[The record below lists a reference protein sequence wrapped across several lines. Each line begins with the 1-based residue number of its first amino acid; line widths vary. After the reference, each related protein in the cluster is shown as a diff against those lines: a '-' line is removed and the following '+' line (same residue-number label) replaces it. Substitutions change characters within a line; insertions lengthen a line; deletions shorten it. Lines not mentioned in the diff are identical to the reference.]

1 MKYPVRCRIMD
12 VTGQEVFPGIIGNTP
27 DISKPHIGKSG
38 LAEKLDDGNVRI
50 TLDDGNII
58 FGYDCWW
65 EPYVQPPAPMTEPVS
80 ENA

>member
-27 DISKPHIGKSG
+27 DISKSHIGKSG

-50 TLDDGNII
+50 TLDDGGII

-65 EPYVQPPAPMTEPVS
+65 EPYAQPPSPVAG
-80 ENA
+80 EKR